1 MAAAAED
8 PYNLRIIARPVYNT
22 GVRLITPGAR
32 VPDFEITPSP
42 GQTTD
47 RIDSP
52 YRDDPDEFESSTP
65 VREGLPPKFRMRHA
79 PHYVEQLMGDAP
91 LQTVRQVPID
101 SIDEVPIEDV
111 KGPSVAAALDD
122 LVASIREVG
131 VLQPLLVAARDGSR
145 FELLA
150 GSHRLSAARQ
160 AGLAAVPCLV
170 VNADVDAAMRF
181 RAQAARHAVLES
193 RATTGAASD
202 DETAPA
208 LLRTAFAEITTSMR
222 FVNSLAPNART
233 HDSGSRAAMVL
244 DTIGVESHRAATMA
258 AAGALL
264 MRTDPLRLRPLDCA
278 AVLETI
284 RAEIKLVARL
294 KGVDVAWTQS
304 LALAKTV
311 ADREALV
318 TGWSALIHAM
328 LGAAREADQLTI
340 ALSTARVRPAIML
353 EVVLRGG
360 SMNGSAEAFLD
371 TDRRDHPAGQAGAM
385 MLASARQSAQLH
397 GGRLTVR
404 AVDDGVAVSYVV
416 PQPLD
421 LQIRD

>member
-1 MAAAAED
+1 M
-8 PYNLRIIARPVYNT
+8 
-22 GVRLITPGAR
+22 
-32 VPDFEITPSP
+32 PDFEITPST
-42 GQTTD
+42 GQTAD
-47 RIDSP
+47 RIDTP
-52 YRDDPDEFESSTP
+52 YCDPDEFESSTP
-65 VREGLPPKFRMRHA
+65 AREGLPPKFRMRHA

-91 LQTVRQVPID
+91 LQTVRQIPID
-101 SIDEVPIEDV
+101 SIDEVPIDDV
-111 KGPSVAAALDD
+111 KSPPVAAGLDD

-131 VLQPLLVAARDGSR
+131 VLQPLLVATRDGSR

-170 VNADVDAAMRF
+170 VNADVEAARKL
-181 RAQAARHAVLES
+181 RAQATRRGVLES
-193 RATTGAASD
+193 PATTDADSAENTPS
-202 DETAPA
+202 A
-208 LLRTAFAEITTSMR
+208 LLRTAFGEISTSMR

-233 HDSGSRAAMVL
+233 HDSPSRAAMVL
-244 DTIGVESHRAATMA
+244 DAIGVESHRAATMA

-264 MRTDPLRLRPLDCA
+264 MRTDALRLRPLDCT

-284 RAEIKLVARL
+284 RDEVRLVGRL

-311 ADREALV
+311 ADREALG

-328 LGAAREADQLTI
+328 LGAAREGDQLTI
-340 ALSTARVRPAIML
+340 SLSTARVRPAIML
-353 EVVLRGG
+353 EVMLRGG
-360 SMNGSAEAFLD
+360 SINGSADAFLE

-404 AVDDGVAVSYVV
+404 GVDDGVAVSFVV

-421 LQIRD
+421 SQI

>member
-1 MAAAAED
+1 
-8 PYNLRIIARPVYNT
+8 
-22 GVRLITPGAR
+22 
-32 VPDFEITPSP
+32 
-42 GQTTD
+42 
-47 RIDSP
+47 
-52 YRDDPDEFESSTP
+52 
-65 VREGLPPKFRMRHA
+65 MRHA
-79 PHYVEQLMGDAP
+79 AHYVEQLMGDAP

-101 SIDEVPIEDV
+101 SIDEVRIEDV
-111 KGPSVAAALDD
+111 KGPSVTPALDD

-170 VNADVDAAMRF
+170 VSADVEAATRF

-193 RATTGAASD
+193 RATTGADAAD
-202 DETAPA
+202 ATPPA
-208 LLRTAFAEITTSMR
+208 LLRTAFAEITPSMR
-222 FVNSLAPNART
+222 FINSLAPNART

-244 DTIGVESHRAATMA
+244 DAIGVESHRTATMA

-353 EVVLRGG
+353 EVMLRGG
-360 SMNGSAEAFLD
+360 SLNGSAEAFLD
-371 TDRRDHPAGQAGAM
+371 TDRHDHPAGQAGAM
-385 MLASARQSAQLH
+385 MLASARQSAHLH

-404 AVDDGVAVSYVV
+404 AVDDGVAVSFVV

-421 LQIRD
+421 LQI

>member
-1 MAAAAED
+1 M
-8 PYNLRIIARPVYNT
+8 
-22 GVRLITPGAR
+22 
-32 VPDFEITPSP
+32 PDFEITPSA
-42 GQTTD
+42 GQTAGQIET
-47 RIDSP
+47 P
-52 YRDDPDEFESSTP
+52 YCDPDDFESRTP

-91 LQTVRQVPID
+91 LQTVRQIAID
-101 SIDEVPIEDV
+101 QIDEVQIEDDNV
-111 KGPSVAAALDD
+111 HGPLVGASLDD
-122 LVASIREVG
+122 LVASIRDVG
-131 VLQPLLVAARDGSR
+131 LLQPLLVAARDGSR

-170 VNADVDAAMRF
+170 VNADVEAARKL
-181 RAQAARHAVLES
+181 RAQATRRGVLES
-193 RATTGAASD
+193 PATTSADSADS
-202 DETAPA
+202 TPA
-208 LLRTAFAEITTSMR
+208 VLLRTAFGEISTSMR

-233 HDSGSRAAMVL
+233 QDSPSRAAMVL
-244 DTIGVESHRAATMA
+244 DAIGVESHRAATMA

-264 MRTDPLRLRPLDCA
+264 MRTEPLRLRPVDCG
-278 AVLETI
+278 AVVETM
-284 RAEIKLVARL
+284 RAEIRLAARL
-294 KGVDVAWTQS
+294 KGVDVDWTQS

-340 ALSTARVRPAIML
+340 SLSTARVRPAIML
-353 EVVLRGG
+353 EVMLRGG
-360 SMNGSAEAFLD
+360 SINGSADAFLE

-404 AVDDGVAVSYVV
+404 GVDDGVAVSFVV

-421 LQIRD
+421 LQI

>member
-1 MAAAAED
+1 
-8 PYNLRIIARPVYNT
+8 
-22 GVRLITPGAR
+22 
-32 VPDFEITPSP
+32 VPDFEIPPSAD
-42 GQTTD
+42 QTTD

-52 YRDDPDEFESSTP
+52 YCDPDEFESSTP

-79 PHYVEQLMGDAP
+79 PHYVEQLMGEAP

-111 KGPSVAAALDD
+111 NGPSVAAGLDN

-131 VLQPLLVAARDGSR
+131 ILQPLLVAARDGSR

-160 AGLAAVPCLV
+160 AGLAAVPCLL
-170 VNADVDAAMRF
+170 VNADVEASMKL
-181 RAQAARHAVLES
+181 RAQAARRGILES
-193 RATTGAASD
+193 AATTGADSVGN
-202 DETAPA
+202 TPPA

-233 HDSGSRAAMVL
+233 HDTASRAAMVL
-244 DTIGVESHRAATMA
+244 DAIGVESRRAATMA

-264 MRTDPLRLRPLDCA
+264 MRTGPLRLRPLDCA
-278 AVLETI
+278 AFLETI
-284 RAEIKLVARL
+284 RAEIKLAARL
-294 KGVDVAWTQS
+294 KGVDVAWNQS

-311 ADREALV
+311 ADREVLV

-328 LGAAREADQLTI
+328 LGAAQESDHLTI
-340 ALSTARVRPAIML
+340 SLSTARVRPAIML
-353 EVVLRGG
+353 EVMLRGG
-360 SMNGSAEAFLD
+360 SINGSAEAFLD

-397 GGRLTVR
+397 AGRLTVR
-404 AVDDGVAVSYVV
+404 AVDDGVAVSLVV

-421 LQIRD
+421 LQISD

>member
-1 MAAAAED
+1 MPDFEM
-8 PYNLRIIARPVYNT
+8 
-22 GVRLITPGAR
+22 TPGAGQAVGR
-32 VPDFEITPSP
+32 IETPYCDPDDFES
-42 GQTTD
+42 
-47 RIDSP
+47 R
-52 YRDDPDEFESSTP
+52 TP

-91 LQTVRQVPID
+91 LQTVRQIPID
-101 SIDEVPIEDV
+101 HIDEVRTDGV
-111 KGPSVAAALDD
+111 DGPSVAASLDD
-122 LVASIREVG
+122 LVASIRDVG
-131 VLQPLLVAARDGSR
+131 ILQPLLVAARDGSR

-160 AGLAAVPCLV
+160 AGLAAVPCLLV
-170 VNADVDAAMRF
+170 QADGEAAMKLRTQAER
-181 RAQAARHAVLES
+181 RAIAES
-193 RATTGAASD
+193 PATTGLNSADNAP
-202 DETAPA
+202 PA
-208 LLRTAFAEITTSMR
+208 LLRTAFVEISTSMR
-222 FVNSLAPNART
+222 FVNSMAPIARAN
-233 HDSGSRAAMVL
+233 DSAARAAMVL
-244 DTIGVESHRAATMA
+244 DAISVESHRAATMA

-284 RAEIKLVARL
+284 RAEIKLVARV
-294 KGVDVAWTQS
+294 KGVDVDWTQS

-318 TGWSALIHAM
+318 TGWSALTHAM
-328 LGAAREADQLTI
+328 LGVAQEGDRLTI
-340 ALSTARVRPAIML
+340 SLSTARVRPAIML
-353 EVVLRGG
+353 EVMLRGG
-360 SMNGSAEAFLD
+360 SINGSVDGFLD

-404 AVDDGVAVSYVV
+404 AVDDGVAVSFVA

-421 LQIRD
+421 LQV

>member
-1 MAAAAED
+1 M
-8 PYNLRIIARPVYNT
+8 
-22 GVRLITPGAR
+22 
-32 VPDFEITPSP
+32 PDFEVTPSP

-47 RIDSP
+47 RIDTP
-52 YRDDPDEFESSTP
+52 YCDDPDEFEPSTP

-91 LQTVRQVPID
+91 LQTVRQVPVD
-101 SIDEVPIEDV
+101 SIDEVPIVDV
-111 KGPSVAAALDD
+111 KSPSVTAALDD

-160 AGLAAVPCLV
+160 AGLANVPCLV
-170 VNADVDAAMRF
+170 VNADVEAAMRF
-181 RAQAARHAVLES
+181 RAQAARRAVPES
-193 RATTGAASD
+193 RATTGADSTD
-202 DETAPA
+202 DAPPA

-222 FVNSLAPNART
+222 FVNSLAPNARP
-233 HDSGSRAAMVL
+233 HDSGSRASMVL

-318 TGWSALIHAM
+318 TGWSALIHAV

-353 EVVLRGG
+353 EVMLRGG
-360 SMNGSAEAFLD
+360 SLNGSAEAFLD
-371 TDRRDHPAGQAGAM
+371 TDRHDHPAGQAGAM
-385 MLASARQSAQLH
+385 MLASARQSAHLH

-404 AVDDGVAVSYVV
+404 AVDDGVAVSFVV

-421 LQIRD
+421 LQI